1 VSTCE
6 SITGLK
12 LSGGS
17 KSLVPPGPAYASSTR
32 TVIVPVVNANAQV
45 TDYLCMLMLQPM
57 SSPMVDLQF
66 EFIGNAALAD
76 SPCITSGL
84 PGGNLG
90 PLVATLVR

>member
-1 VSTCE
+1 
-6 SITGLK
+6 
-12 LSGGS
+12 
-17 KSLVPPGPAYASSTR
+17 
-32 TVIVPVVNANAQV
+32 
-45 TDYLCMLMLQPM
+45 MLMLQPM

-66 EFIGNAALAD
+66 EFLGNAALAD